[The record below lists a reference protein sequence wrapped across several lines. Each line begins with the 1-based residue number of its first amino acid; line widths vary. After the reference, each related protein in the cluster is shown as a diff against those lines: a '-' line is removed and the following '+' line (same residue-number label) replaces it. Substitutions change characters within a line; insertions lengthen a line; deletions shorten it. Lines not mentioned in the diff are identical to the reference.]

1 MENSP
6 KIPENNSKE
15 QDYQH
20 RGVALE
26 ANQLHGKEL
35 SPESIGQ
42 VLVAADIDAERPDK
56 RSKNAATMSRSELL
70 DLSEE
75 INIDNTTL
83 RHIYDTHLIGEN
95 GLRRLIHEH
104 ARGGNLRETLRHEIL
119 EHETDFERDPQLR
132 HRLLQTDGQAK
143 NLSLKD
149 LLAKAGIVETEG
161 AASRQTI
168 ETKPPASPEHLE
180 HHLQQQASQR
190 RLLDF
195 AFIGIILI
203 LLILVI
209 LLAMSRR

>member
-1 MENSP
+1 MSA
-6 KIPENNSKE
+6 
-15 QDYQH
+15 
-20 RGVALE
+20 VATLGRLC
-26 ANQLHGKEL
+26 ATKYWSTKRTL
-35 SPESIGQ
+35 SATRSCGTGCSR
-42 VLVAADIDAERPDK
+42 ATDK
-56 RSKNAATMSRSELL
+56 
-70 DLSEE
+70 
-75 INIDNTTL
+75 
-83 RHIYDTHLIGEN
+83 
-95 GLRRLIHEH
+95 
-104 ARGGNLRETLRHEIL
+104 
-119 EHETDFERDPQLR
+119 P
-132 HRLLQTDGQAK
+132 K